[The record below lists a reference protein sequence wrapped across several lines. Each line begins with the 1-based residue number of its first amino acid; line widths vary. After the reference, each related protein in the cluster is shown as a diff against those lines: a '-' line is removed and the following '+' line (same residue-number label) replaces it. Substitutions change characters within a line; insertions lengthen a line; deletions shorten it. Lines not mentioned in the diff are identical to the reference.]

1 MNQYAYIREGKV
13 AHIASGNG
21 EEMAGLTCTVLLG
34 EDSVVKIGDVY
45 DGSAFHS
52 PLPPPLEVLSLSP
65 IEFKLLFLP
74 SERVA
79 IKQLR
84 ATDPMVEDFMS
95 IVEDPRITHIDLS
108 LQSTRYALAYLEEKG
123 LITATRLQ
131 QILTG
136 VAQ

>member
-1 MNQYAYIREGKV
+1 MNYAYIRAGRV
-13 AHIASGNG
+13 DHIAASAG
-21 EEMAGLTCTVLLG
+21 EEMTGLECTVELA
-34 EDSVVKIGDVY
+34 EDSTVALGDLY
-45 DGSAFHS
+45 DGSTFHH
-52 PLPPPLEVLSLSP
+52 PLPPLPVAPTLSP
-65 IEFKLLFLP
+65 IEFKLLFHP
-74 SERVA
+74 KERVA

-123 LITATRLQ
+123 LITAIRLQ

>member
-1 MNQYAYIREGKV
+1 MNHAYIRAGRV
-13 AHIASGNG
+13 DHIAETPD
-21 EEMAGLTCTVLLG
+21 EEMAGLECTVALADDSKVKLG
-34 EDSVVKIGDVY
+34 DLY
-45 DGSAFHS
+45 DGSAFHP
-52 PLPPPLEVLSLSP
+52 PLPPPIAALTLSP
-65 IEFKLLFLP
+65 IEFKLLFHP
-74 SERVA
+74 NERVA

-136 VAQ
+136 VVQ